1 MRLPHVAWV
10 RTTLIT
16 AALAAAPSAWSAEV
30 GPRADDLRAAMAT
43 SNAALSLPSPA
54 ASNPMAIPLPPPPAT
69 AVSTP
74 PARTHRLLGLQL
86 DGGFPDFAAVSVLY
100 RPWRWVRL
108 SGGMLYDYA
117 GYGVRAGVAVVPYF
131 PIAPSLNLEVGRLF
145 EANAAAAISKH
156 AELPD
161 DVRPLLERFGY
172 TFANAQLGLEIGH
185 HNWFVFFVR
194 AGISRIWLTVH
205 NTGAAAQAAAGDAS
219 TRVTASDTQVRLGV
233 PSAKAGFMIFFW

>member
-10 RTTLIT
+10 RTTLI
-16 AALAAAPSAWSAEV
+16 AAAVAAAPCAWSAQI
-30 GPRADDLRAAMAT
+30 GPRAGDPGTGGD
-43 SNAALSLPSPA
+43 SKAALLS
-54 ASNPMAIPLPPPPAT
+54 ASALSVPLPPPPISAAPAAAAGT
-69 AVSTP
+69 APS
-74 PARTHRLLGLQL
+74 RTHHLLGLQL
-86 DGGFPDFAAVSVLY
+86 DGGFPDSAAVSVLY
-100 RPWRWVRL
+100 RPWRWVRV

-161 DVRPLLERFGY
+161 EVRPLLERFGY

-219 TRVTASDTQVRLGV
+219 TRVSASDTQVRLGV